1 MFRLLALLCAGLF
14 LTLLIGGRDEGQA
27 RFGLQGAYDIAA
39 LKDTAARPASPVD
52 VAGGGDPAADAPKP
66 AAVASAP
73 ESAPE
78 PAQAPVK
85 DPGVTQVAFAPAEET
100 TTVQT
105 GLTLSLPLFEDSVPL
120 AADAAAVGSDPAALR
135 VGRVLGSRVNVR
147 EAPSAKA
154 AVLDQLTKDETVTVI
169 SADGSGWTLVRI
181 EGDGIEG
188 YIASRYLS
196 APDLSAPETAGG
208 LFPTE

>member
-27 RFGLQGAYDIAA
+27 RYGLQGVYEIAA
-39 LKDTAARPASPVD
+39 LKD
-52 VAGGGDPAADAPKP
+52 DPARKATPV
-66 AAVASAP
+66 AVAEVTDPAP
-73 ESAPE
+73 PAPE
-78 PAQAPVK
+78 PAAASVTA
-85 DPGVTQVAFAPAEET
+85 VTQVAFAPAEET
-100 TTVQT
+100 PTAQT
-105 GLTLSLPLFEDSVPL
+105 GLTLSLPLVAASEPL
-120 AADAAAVGSDPAALR
+120 AADPAPAASEPPLLR
-135 VGRVLGSRVNVR
+135 VGRVLGTKVNVR

-154 AVLDQLTKDETVTVI
+154 TVLDQLRKDETVTVI

-196 APDLSAPETAGG
+196 AADSVDG
-208 LFPTE
+208 LFPSE